1 MTTNQPDEHLEAFS
15 DDDADS
21 ADFASEHEDSTLA
34 DEVEGGPEGSP
45 EPESPRGRAGM
56 D

>member
-1 MTTNQPDEHLEAFS
+1 MNDDDPRERLEALP
-15 DDDADS
+15 DDEPDDAD
-21 ADFASEHEDSTLA
+21 FAAEHEDSTFA
-34 DEVEGGPEGSP
+34 DETRGGPERSE

>member
-1 MTTNQPDEHLEAFS
+1 MTTNQPNERLEALP
-15 DDDADS
+15 DDDFD
-21 ADFASEHEDSTLA
+21 DFAAEHEDTTLA
-34 DEVEGGPEGSP
+34 DQVEGGPEGSS